1 MHRRRIALIAVAV
14 AALPVLA
21 GGFLIQDREATD
33 GATVLNQ
40 VLSLVSSRFVD
51 TVSAAAL
58 YEKAAKGLVKEL
70 NDPYSELFSPK
81 ELASFSQQTN
91 GKYAGIGMQIEKQ
104 GESITISK
112 VFPHTPAEAAGV
124 RDGDRIIF
132 VDTLSTRGWSTQ
144 QVSDYLV
151 GKEGTKVTVKFARPG
166 VPEPITT
173 TFTRQ
178 VIRIPAVPYA
188 IVLDNRIGYL
198 PVQRFNE
205 TSAEEVKTA
214 VAALQKEGVKG
225 VILDMRGNPGGILEQ
240 SIQMSNLFL
249 RQGQEIVSV
258 RSRANET
265 QSYGTRTAPAF
276 PTLPMAVLTD
286 EYSAS
291 ASEIVAGALQD
302 HDRALLVGQT
312 SFGKGLVQT
321 LFPLDGGYAL
331 KITTAKWYT
340 PSGRSIQRERKYV
353 NGRFV
358 EEPQDSLET
367 EARKKARPAY
377 KSDAGRIVYGGGG
390 VAPDVL
396 VRDDT
401 LTTPE
406 QNLAKALAP
415 KSQDVYVTL
424 YDYSLEL
431 ARTAKP
437 DFTVQPAWRDELF
450 RRITAKGVKVERAQ
464 YDSASRYID
473 RLLDQ
478 RVAQLMGGDSTAK
491 RHDLRFDAPLRTAL
505 DLMEKGSTQKDML
518 VLAAAEAAKQAP
530 RVSIDP
536 RKVPAEVTVQ
546 QPAGRKP

>member
-1 MHRRRIALIAVAV
+1 M
-14 AALPVLA
+14 
-21 GGFLIQDREATD
+21 QNTATSD
-33 GATVLNQ
+33 GARVLDQ
-40 VLSLVSSRFVD
+40 VLGLVSQRFVD
-51 TVSAAAL
+51 TVSSAAL

-70 NDPYSELFSPK
+70 NDPYSQLFSPK

-124 RDGDRIIF
+124 RDGDRILS
-132 VDTLSTRGWSTQ
+132 VDTASTRGWSTQ
-144 QVSDYLV
+144 QVSDYLI
-151 GKEGTKVTVKFARPG
+151 GKEGTKVTVKFGRPG

-173 TFTRQ
+173 NFTRQ
-178 VIRIPAVPYA
+178 IIRIPAVPYA

-205 TSAEEVKTA
+205 TAAEEVRAA
-214 VAALQKEGVKG
+214 VSALQKEGVKG

-240 SIQMSNLFL
+240 SIVMSNLFL
-249 RQGQEIVSV
+249 RSGQEIVSV

-265 QSYGTRTAPAF
+265 QSYGTRAAPAF
-276 PTLPMAVLTD
+276 PTLPLAVLTD

-340 PSGRSIQRERKYV
+340 PSGRSIQRERKFV

-358 EEPQDSLET
+358 EEQPDSLET
-367 EARKKARPAY
+367 EAKKKARPAY
-377 KSDAGRIVYGGGG
+377 RSDAGRLVYGGGG
-390 VAPDVL
+390 VAPDIL

-401 LTTPE
+401 LSLAE

-431 ARTAKP
+431 SRTTKAN
-437 DFTVQPAWRDELF
+437 FTVQPAWRDELY
-450 RRITAKGVKVERAQ
+450 RRITAKGVKLERSQ
-464 YDSASRYID
+464 YDSGSRYID

-478 RVAQLMGGDSTAK
+478 RVSQLMGGDSTAK
-491 RHDLRFDAPLRTAL
+491 RHDLKFDAPLRKAL
-505 DLMEKGSTQKDML
+505 DLMEKGSGQKDL
-518 VLAAAEAAKQAP
+518 FVLAAAEPQGKEVKP
-530 RVSIDP
+530 L
-536 RKVPAEVTVQ
+536 PAEVT
-546 QPAGRKP
+546 GTRKPPTP

>member
-1 MHRRRIALIAVAV
+1 MHRRRIALIVFGVAS
-14 AALPVLA
+14 LPVIA
-21 GGFLIQDREATD
+21 GGFLLQDKPATD
-33 GATVLNQ
+33 GARVLDQ
-40 VLSLVSSRFVD
+40 VLGLVSQRFVD
-51 TVSAAAL
+51 TVSSAAL

-81 ELASFSQQTN
+81 ELASFSRQTN

-124 RDGDRIIF
+124 RDGDRILS
-132 VDTLSTRGWSTQ
+132 VDTLSTHGWSTQ
-144 QVSDYLV
+144 QVSDYLI
-151 GKEGTKVTVKFARPG
+151 GKEGTKVTVKFGRPG

-178 VIRIPAVPYA
+178 VIHIPAVPYA
-188 IVLDNRIGYL
+188 IVFDNRIGYL
-198 PVQRFNE
+198 PVQRFSE
-205 TSAEEVKTA
+205 TAADEVKAA

-240 SIQMSNLFL
+240 SIVMSNLFL
-249 RQGQEIVSV
+249 KSGQEIVSV

-276 PTLPMAVLTD
+276 PNLPLSVLTD

-340 PSGRSIQRERKYV
+340 PSGRSIQRERKFV

-358 EEPQDSLET
+358 EAQPDSLET
-367 EARKKARPAY
+367 EAKKKARPAY
-377 KSDAGRIVYGGGG
+377 RSDAGRIVYGGGG
-390 VAPDVL
+390 VAPDLL

-401 LTTPE
+401 LTTSE

-437 DFTVQPAWRDELF
+437 NFAVQPAWRDELF
-450 RRITAKGVKVERAQ
+450 RRIAAKGVKLERAQ
-464 YDSASRYID
+464 YDSAARYID

-491 RHDLRFDAPLRTAL
+491 RHDLKFDSPLRTTL
-505 DLMEKGSTQKDML
+505 ELMEKGSSQKDL
-518 VLAAAEAAKQAP
+518 FTLAASLPQAKET
-530 RVSIDP
+530 
-536 RKVPAEVTVQ
+536 KPATADVT
-546 QPAGRKP
+546 AGRPDRKP

>member
-1 MHRRRIALIAVAV
+1 MKRRRIALITMAVS
-14 AALPVLA
+14 LPLVA
-21 GGFLIQDREATD
+21 GGFLIQDTTTTG
-33 GATVLNQ
+33 GARVLDQ
-40 VLSLVSSRFVD
+40 VLGLVSQRFVD
-51 TVSAAAL
+51 TVSSAAL

-91 GKYAGIGMQIEKQ
+91 GKYAGIGMQIENQ
-104 GESITISK
+104 AGAITISK
-112 VFPHTPAEAAGV
+112 VFPHTPAEAGGV
-124 RDGDRIIF
+124 REGDRILF

-151 GKEGTKVTVKFARPG
+151 GKEGTKVTVKFGRPG
-166 VPEPITT
+166 VPEPIAT

-205 TSAEEVKTA
+205 TAADEVKSA

-240 SIQMSNLFL
+240 SIVMSNLFL
-249 RQGQEIVSV
+249 KSGQEIVSV

-265 QSYGTRTAPAF
+265 QSYGTRVAPAF

-340 PSGRSIQRERKYV
+340 PSGRSIQRERKFV

-367 EARKKARPAY
+367 EAKKKARPAFR
-377 KSDAGRIVYGGGG
+377 SDAGRIVYGGGG

-401 LTTPE
+401 LSLAE

-415 KSQDVYVTL
+415 KSQEVYVTL
-424 YDYSLEL
+424 YDYALEL
-431 ARTAKP
+431 ARTAKR
-437 DFTVQPAWRDELF
+437 DFTVQPAWRDELY
-450 RRITAKGVKVERAQ
+450 RRITAKGIKLERMQ
-464 YDSASRYID
+464 YDSASRYIN

-478 RVAQLMGGDSTAK
+478 RVSQLMGGDSTAK
-491 RHDLRFDAPLRTAL
+491 RHDLKFDAPLRKAL
-505 DLMEKGSTQKDML
+505 DLMEKGNSQKDL
-518 VLAAAEAAKQAP
+518 FVLAAAEPQGKEIKPVAAD
-530 RVSIDP
+530 VSG
-536 RKVPAEVTVQ
+536 R
-546 QPAGRKP
+546 RKPESP